1 MEKRR
6 ATDLDKTQ
14 EIEALIQEEDDKRMR
29 TVLLVVQSLN
39 VGIREQTAEQRQ
51 SRLEFEDYQR
61 KMDERM
67 LAFAQQ
73 AEQFSAHINRSAGMR
88 VALGWGWKL
97 VATLAMA
104 AQAVIIAIGSHYAA
118 KLDRLDTAVQWNA
131 TQHAVIDERLKGIGK

>member
-6 ATDLDKTQ
+6 VTDLDKTQ
-14 EIEALIQEEDDKRMR
+14 EIEALILEEDDKRMR

-51 SRLEFEDYQR
+51 SRLDFEEYQR
-61 KMDERM
+61 KIDERM
-67 LAFAQQ
+67 LTFAQQ

-97 VATLAMA
+97 VAAVAMA
-104 AQAVIIAIGSHYAA
+104 AQAAIIAIGSHYAA
-118 KLDRLDTAVQWNA
+118 KLDALDAAIQWNA
-131 TQHAVIDERLKGIGK
+131 TQHAVIEERLKGIGK